1 MSWREFI
8 TPARISTGV
17 EITSRREAIQ
27 MLAQL
32 IARDLNIEAA
42 PLQASLE
49 AREKLGSTAIG
60 KGVALPH
67 AKSASVLQPVGAMLV
82 LSKPLSCASPDDVPV
97 DMFIGFL
104 VAAEG
109 GDFGFLSQLARHL
122 REETLLRELRRA
134 ETPDQAHMK
143 LTSRRSP

>member
-1 MSWREFI
+1 MSWQDFI

-17 EITSRREAIQ
+17 EVANQREAIQ

-32 IARDLNIEAA
+32 IAGDLNVEAA
-42 PLQASLE
+42 PLQAALE

-67 AKSASVLQPVGAMLV
+67 AKAPALLEPAGAMLI
-82 LSKPLSCASPDDVPV
+82 LKKPLSCTSPDDVPV
-97 DMFIGFL
+97 DIFIGFL
-104 VAAEG
+104 VPTEG

-122 REETLLRELRRA
+122 REDTLLRELRLA
-134 ETPDQAHMK
+134 ETPAQAHMK
-143 LTSRRSP
+143 LMSRSSP